1 MTTPHSTRSTDDAM
15 TMADNGTEMTPG
27 VYTPVSAAAN
37 LRRSTVLG
45 AALGVLA
52 IVVTALQGHPLM
64 GVFGLAGI
72 ALGALNNRMLQKS
85 VIAYAT
91 VPGMTKTRFRNGV
104 MGRLGGI
111 TVLAVAIGLLDRPD
125 GLGVFA
131 GLAVFQ
137 ILMLVGA
144 AVPVFRSLRPTR

>member
-1 MTTPHSTRSTDDAM
+1 MEPA
-15 TMADNGTEMTPG
+15 

-37 LRRSTVLG
+37 LRRSSVIGAGLTV
-45 AALGVLA
+45 VA
-52 IVVTALQGHPLM
+52 IVVTALDGHPLM
-64 GVFGLAGI
+64 GIFGGVGV

-91 VPGMTKTRFRNGV
+91 DPAMSKKRFRNGV
-104 MGRLGGI
+104 FGRLGGI
-111 TVLAVAIGLLDRPD
+111 TLIAIAVGLLLRPD

-144 AVPVFRSLRPTR
+144 AVPVFRSLRPTS

>member
-1 MTTPHSTRSTDDAM
+1 MGPAI
-15 TMADNGTEMTPG
+15 
-27 VYTPVSAAAN
+27 YTPVSAAAN
-37 LRRSTVLG
+37 LRRSTIIG
-45 AALGVLA
+45 GGLGVVA
-52 IVVTALQGHPLM
+52 IVVASFQGHPLM
-64 GVFGLAGI
+64 GVFGLVGV

-85 VIAYAT
+85 VIAYAA
-91 VPGMTKTRFRNGV
+91 VAGVVTKARFRHGV

-111 TVLAVAIGLLDRPD
+111 TLLAVGIGLLARPD

-144 AVPVFRSLRPTR
+144 AVPVFRSLRPSA